1 MERQFIEDRAAVMDV
16 LPLIWG
22 VKQSGP
28 HYCLNLKMSRL
39 KELVFGFEFGATDP
53 RQEFPVT
60 EFPGRI
66 VKLDIS
72 LNELEE
78 LRTESLLPFENLRE
92 LDASLNT
99 LSNVEGVGVLPSLAV
114 LNLSYNAVTSVRGLE
129 PCRRLV
135 LLNLSHNRVKAVRD
149 LPSLSSLTQLHLH
162 SNKLKSLDGIQGLP
176 QLREL
181 YIQNNTISS
190 LLPLS
195 SSLTLNIL
203 DASNNEITSLMQTL
217 QILRALRRLKQLHL
231 KGNPLTRDNRYV
243 TAVREST
250 AVEILDNSLLRDPSA
265 AALDHSLFRDSPP
278 AGLPDVGQSKEAL
291 KDLARKSFM
300 AKLQKKHKEVDS
312 IVHFLHSRILDL
324 QEELKES
331 EDTLRVELEG
341 CIRYIDTIPSEDFHS
356 IDPQK
361 VPKAMERCLFTKFWE
376 RWEHGQR
383 RPGNLP
389 FSDPEK
395 PEEVVKAAAWLLS
408 NPPVSAS
415 DTTGEET
422 APRL

>member
-1 MERQFIEDRAAVMDV
+1 MSENVACSVNCKHILLVIFSCLQSVLDKRCYASPVMF
-16 LPLIWG
+16 L
-22 VKQSGP
+22 QSVTI
-28 HYCLNLKMSRL
+28 CLNLARRWMKAHAFTLESFCFGSPPPCCTFVPNNTAPGKIAASLKPRL
-39 KELVFGFEFGATDP
+39 PLASERTSFPAREP
-53 RQEFPVT
+53 RLAAGPCQ
-60 EFPGRI
+60 RI

-231 KGNPLTRDNRYV
+231 KALEGEPADPGQP
-243 TAVREST
+243 
-250 AVEILDNSLLRDPSA
+250 LRDCGERVHRGGDPGQLALEGPQCGSA
-265 AALDHSLFRDSPP
+265 RSLP
-278 AGLPDVGQSKEAL
+278 
-291 KDLARKSFM
+291 
-300 AKLQKKHKEVDS
+300 LQRLS
-312 IVHFLHSRILDL
+312 SRRPTGRRAEQGGPERPG
-324 QEELKES
+324 QEELYGQTAKETQGGICRKS
-331 EDTLRVELEG
+331 
-341 CIRYIDTIPSEDFHS
+341 
-356 IDPQK
+356 
-361 VPKAMERCLFTKFWE
+361 
-376 RWEHGQR
+376 
-383 RPGNLP
+383 
-389 FSDPEK
+389 
-395 PEEVVKAAAWLLS
+395 
-408 NPPVSAS
+408 
-415 DTTGEET
+415 
-422 APRL
+422 